1 MVGPLPAGR
10 SWTNDEDEL
19 LLELHSSGV
28 KVPDIARKLRRSAGA
43 VHARFG
49 KLKRMR
55 DLKKSLPPER
65 MTFFRAHL
73 SAWGHKR
80 AN

>member
-10 SWTNDEDEL
+10 SWTDDEDEL

-28 KVPDIARKLRRSAGA
+28 KVPDIARKFRRSAGA
-43 VHARFG
+43 IHARVG

-55 DLKKSLPPER
+55 DLKKSLPSER
-65 MTFFRAHL
+65 MTFFRAHM
-73 SAWGHKR
+73 SGWGQKR

>member
-1 MVGPLPAGR
+1 MVGSLPAGR
-10 SWTNDEDEL
+10 SWTNVEDEL

-28 KVPDIARKLRRSAGA
+28 KIAEIARKLRRSAGA
-43 VHARFG
+43 VHARVG

-55 DLKKSLPPER
+55 HLKKSLPSER
-65 MTFFRAHL
+65 MTFFRAHI
-73 SAWGHKR
+73 SGWSHKR